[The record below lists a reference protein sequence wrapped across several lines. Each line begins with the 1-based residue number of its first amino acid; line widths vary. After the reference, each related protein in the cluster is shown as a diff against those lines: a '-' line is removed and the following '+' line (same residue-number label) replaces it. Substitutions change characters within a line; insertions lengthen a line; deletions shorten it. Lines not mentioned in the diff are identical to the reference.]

1 MRLGSVA
8 VVFALLVA
16 PQADG
21 KETVTWEAVA
31 LLGSGR
37 QSLDKGT
44 KSYLPS
50 RDIVVRKGGPDN
62 NGRPAWEKSLALS
75 DTFAI
80 GASVHQEKKLDGFGL
95 VVHRRG
101 EQRGFSWE
109 WFQRESGST
118 FRKLQGEGRLS
129 VSVKKTADYEEL
141 EAVEF
146 LDDIVLRYLDDMA
159 KGPGTHS
166 HEILIK
172 KGSVLR
178 VAP

>member
-1 MRLGSVA
+1 MRLGSLA
-8 VVFALLVA
+8 VVVALLVG

-31 LLGSGR
+31 LSGPGR
-37 QSLDKGT
+37 TVLDKGT

-50 RDIVVRKGGPDN
+50 HDIIVRKGGPDN
-62 NGRPAWEKSLALS
+62 NGRPGWDKSLPLS
-75 DTFAI
+75 DTFAV

-95 VVHRRG
+95 VVYRRG
-101 EQRGFSWE
+101 DRRGFSWE

-129 VSVKKTADYEEL
+129 VSIKKAGDYEEL

-159 KGPGTHS
+159 KGPGRYT